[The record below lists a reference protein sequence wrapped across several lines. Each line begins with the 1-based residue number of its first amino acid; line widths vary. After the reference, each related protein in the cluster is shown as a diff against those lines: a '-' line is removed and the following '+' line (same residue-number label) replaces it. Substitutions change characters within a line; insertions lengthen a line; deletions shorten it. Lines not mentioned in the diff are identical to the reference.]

1 MFASKPLF
9 SAVVI
14 IGWHK
19 SQPAIREP
27 NLSATMPQEY
37 RDGISKSLH
46 SQAGAGRERQLRY
59 NAAGRLSE
67 KLDGEWL
74 SRDRALYYLAL
85 KP

>member
-1 MFASKPLF
+1 
-9 SAVVI
+9 
-14 IGWHK
+14 
-19 SQPAIREP
+19 
-27 NLSATMPQEY
+27 MPQEY
-37 RDGISKSLH
+37 RNGISKSLH

-74 SRDRALYYLAL
+74 SRDGVLYHLAL